1 MLALETERI
10 NIQMSREFPA
20 RGKEST
26 GNAGDVRDVGSIP
39 GLGRCPEGRQGNT
52 L

>member
-1 MLALETERI
+1 MLPQQTERI

-20 RGKEST
+20 SGKEST
-26 GNAGDVRDVGSIP
+26 CNAGDVRDAGSIP
-39 GLGRCPEGRQGNT
+39 GLGRCTGGGQGNA